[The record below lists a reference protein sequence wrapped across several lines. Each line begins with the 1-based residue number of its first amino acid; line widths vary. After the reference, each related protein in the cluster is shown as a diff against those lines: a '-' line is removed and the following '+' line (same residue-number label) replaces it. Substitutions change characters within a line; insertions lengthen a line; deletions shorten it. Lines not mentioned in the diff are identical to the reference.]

1 MDATEAKPAGISPEA
16 MAELE
21 EVVARIMRGERD
33 PEAMR
38 LAAERMD
45 RTREEMR
52 QRVGI
57 VDIAVQLIREGRDE
71 E

>member
-1 MDATEAKPAGISPEA
+1 MDATEAKPAGISPDA

-21 EVVARIMRGERD
+21 EVVARILRGERD
-33 PEAMR
+33 PKAMR